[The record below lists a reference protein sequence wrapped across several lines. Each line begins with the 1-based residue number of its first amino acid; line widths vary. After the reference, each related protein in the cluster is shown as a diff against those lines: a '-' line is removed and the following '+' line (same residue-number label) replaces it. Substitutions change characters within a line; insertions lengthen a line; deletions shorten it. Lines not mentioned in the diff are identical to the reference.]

1 MNFKILCSC
10 IWWFIV
16 TITCSPLL
24 QNREIRENDSK
35 QIIQNQDM
43 IKFMQTFGY
52 LVQDGP
58 QALTVAD
65 ELVTA
70 LKLVQKFGG
79 LEQTGIIDNNTLK
92 LVKSKRCGVPDISLK
107 QKNTKNK
114 RFVVPSNGWNKRV
127 ITYFISNFTP
137 KLSRDGITNEI
148 KRAFTK
154 WSRYSQITFSEVY
167 NANADI
173 LITFGVSNHGDQ
185 FPFDGPGNVLAH
197 AFYPME
203 LGLLGGDIHFDD
215 SEDWTF
221 DNSYNGVNFYSV
233 AIHEMGHSLGLG
245 HSSEPNSIMNPYYT
259 GPQPQDIGYDDILGM
274 HSLYISRTLPE
285 DHVHFLP
292 STIQPQRSPTV
303 HNKPHVHWSSFSH
316 ETCTDDN
323 IVTLESVTTY
333 KPEVSTGKN
342 NNTDECK
349 GNFDAISCFR
359 GEIFV
364 FKNSL
369 LWRLNNPGSIQ
380 QRYPVQLLRFFQVL
394 ADSGQAIVKIDAAY
408 ERPDSNIVL
417 FHGNNY
423 YVFNGNHLIE
433 NSPRPIMDY
442 GFPHFVNRVDAVMM
456 YGVPPITY
464 LFSGEYFW
472 VYDDQHKLLLQ
483 RHRSIK
489 EHFKGVRTPI
499 DDVLTWKFGDT
510 YFFTGNQ
517 FWKFDHSRNKTQDG
531 YPKNAAEFLLGCNS

>member
-1 MNFKILCSC
+1 MNYKLVCTC

-16 TITCSPLL
+16 TIITCSPLL
-24 QNREIRENDSK
+24 QNREIIENNNEK
-35 QIIQNQDM
+35 MYPNQDVM
-43 IKFMQTFGY
+43 IKFMQKFGY

-58 QALTVAD
+58 QALTAKD

-79 LEQTGIIDNNTLK
+79 LEQTGIIDNDTLK
-92 LVKSKRCGVPDISLK
+92 LVQSKRCGVPDIPLK
-107 QKNTKNK
+107 QKNIKNK
-114 RFVVPSNGWNKRV
+114 RFVIPSKGWNKRSL
-127 ITYFISNFTP
+127 TYFISNFTP

-148 KRAFTK
+148 QRAFTK
-154 WSRYSQITFSEVY
+154 WSRYSRITFSEVY

-173 LITFGVSNHGDQ
+173 LISFGIFNHGDQ

-197 AFYPME
+197 AFYPSE
-203 LGLLGGDIHFDD
+203 LGILGGDIHFDD

-221 DNSYNGVNFYSV
+221 DNYHSGVDFYSV
-233 AIHEMGHSLGLG
+233 ALHEMGHSLGLG
-245 HSSEPNSIMNPYYT
+245 HSSEPNSIMNPYYS
-259 GPQPQDIGYDDILGM
+259 GPQPQDIGYDDVLGM

-285 DHVHFLP
+285 DHVHFAQ
-292 STIQPQRSPTV
+292 STIQPQPSVP
-303 HNKPHVHWSSFSH
+303 NKPHVHWSLFSH
-316 ETCTDDN
+316 ESCTEEN
-323 IVTLESVTTY
+323 IVTPESVTTY
-333 KPEVSTGKN
+333 KPEISTRKYDYI
-342 NNTDECK
+342 DECN

-369 LWRLNNPGSIQ
+369 LWRLDNPGSILP
-380 QRYPVQLLRFFQVL
+380 RYPVQLLKFFQVL
-394 ADSGQAIVKIDAAY
+394 ADSNNIIVKIDAAY

-417 FHGNNY
+417 FHGNSY

-433 NSPRPIMDY
+433 NSPRSIMDY
-442 GFPHFVNRVDAVMM
+442 GFPHFVNRVDAVMT

-472 VYDDQHKLLLQ
+472 MYDDQHKSLLQ

-499 DDVLTWKFGDT
+499 DDVLTWKSGST

-517 FWKFDHSRNKTQDG
+517 FWKFNHKQNRTEDG
-531 YPKNAAEFLLGCNS
+531 YPKNAAGFLLGCNS